1 MPRRHIRLSTSPKGR
16 FMDNSRRSWLKLAS
30 GTAVAAPLTFLVK
43 SAWAAQNDS
52 MRKSLQYQ
60 PTPKDGKQCSGC
72 VQFVPGKT
80 AADAG
85 GCKIIAGDTE
95 ISPTGYCLAFVKK

>member
-1 MPRRHIRLSTSPKGR
+1 ME
-16 FMDNSRRSWLKLAS
+16 NARRSWLKLVS
-30 GTAVAAPLTFLVK
+30 GAAVAAPFALLAQGA
-43 SAWAAQNDS
+43 SAAQNES

-80 AADAG
+80 AADLG
-85 GCKIIAGDTE
+85 DCKIMAGDTE
-95 ISPTGYCLAFVKK
+95 IAPAGYCLAFVKK